1 MTGAIGTGDLPAALG
16 MVVCN
21 MLAANLFPQGQYT
34 PCVCGGAVAVEK
46 ANLSG
51 AGAGKGP
58 YVPACMT
65 YVIEHEL
72 ISLANDVSSGGIDID
87 PSDLHFLVVR

>member
-1 MTGAIGTGDLPAALG
+1 MTGAIGTGDLPATPG

-34 PCVCGGAVAVEK
+34 PCVCGGTMVVEK
-46 ANLSG
+46 ANLSD

-58 YVPACMT
+58 YVPTCMT
-65 YVIEHEL
+65 YMIERKL
-72 ISLANDVSSGGIDID
+72 ISLANDVSSGGINID
-87 PSDLHFLVVR
+87 PSDLHSSVVR

>member
-34 PCVCGGAVAVEK
+34 PCVCGGTMVVEK
-46 ANLSG
+46 ANLSD

-65 YVIEHEL
+65 YMIEHEL
-72 ISLANDVSSGGIDID
+72 ISLVNNASSGGTDVD
-87 PSDLHFLVVR
+87 PSDLHSSVVR